1 MNIKVYFSTTVLQ
14 FGSLGLTLIA
24 INIIILLIVCFFF
37 CADYQILMASIY
49 QLDHIS
55 PAADPIIT
63 FSKKQ
68 QNRTNNKYKNNQNT
82 RTIQF
87 NTLVN
92 YEPHSFHPVI
102 LLFVKLASQF
112 NLTDIIS

>member
-14 FGSLGLTLIA
+14 FGNLGLTLIA
-24 INIIILLIVCFFF
+24 INIIILLIVFFF

-112 NLTDIIS
+112 NLTDVIS

>member
-24 INIIILLIVCFFF
+24 INIIILLIVF

-55 PAADPIIT
+55 PAPDPITT

-68 QNRTNNKYKNNQNT
+68 QNRTNNRYKNNQNT

-92 YEPHSFHPVI
+92 YEPHNFHPVI

-112 NLTDIIS
+112 NLTDVIS